1 MPTMP
6 NELPETAYSAFL
18 PVTGCGRAMRC
29 VITGIFAFCSALS
42 TEAAVRLASSTSWR
56 LP

>member
-6 NELPETAYSAFL
+6 NELPETAYSAL
-18 PVTGCGRAMRC
+18 RPVTGCGRAMRC
-29 VITGIFAFCSALS
+29 VISGIFAFCSSVS
-42 TEAAVRLASSTSWR
+42 TDAAVRLASSTSWR